1 MRLVAITLGAMIL
14 AGGCAN
20 PVNLRTA
27 ERYADAC
34 GTFLLQKEWWKAR
47 LNCGRAALNADL
59 GHASPQVR
67 AELWYEYGRASG
79 AICDYAEA
87 KRGLDTA
94 LKLDE
99 DTGGPT
105 FMSLLELARL
115 ELDQG
120 HFKESAAYFARFEA
134 AIPAATVEKEDP
146 IGYADSLDEYARAVE
161 GAGNGSAAFDLR
173 QRSRK
178 LRNANPGKSS
188 NTDRTPYGK
197 YCDQKS

>member
-1 MRLVAITLGAMIL
+1 MRLVAIALGAMIL
-14 AGGCAN
+14 VGGCTN
-20 PVNLRTA
+20 PVNLKTA

-34 GTFLLQKEWWKAR
+34 GAFLLQKEWWKAR

-59 GHASPQVR
+59 GHAPPQVR

-87 KRGLDTA
+87 QRGLAIA

-105 FMSLLELARL
+105 FMSLLEQARL

-120 HFKESAAYFARFEA
+120 HFKESALYFARLDSA
-134 AIPAATVEKEDP
+134 LPTDTAEKEDP
-146 IGYADSLDEYARAVE
+146 IGYADILDEYARAVE
-161 GAGNGSAAFDLR
+161 GEGNGSLASGLR
-173 QRSRK
+173 ERSIK